1 MELQLQYICTLR
13 TEAKILERLGKL
25 PKKLEQI
32 YNDIYTSGM
41 EGLDDDDERAIA
53 TAAFRW
59 LLCSRQ
65 TLSGSNLSAA
75 VTATVYGHDGKNGL
89 KLNITNVNVIS
100 TEYEVENALSAD
112 HILQNTFNL
121 IVEDAKTRTF
131 RFPHLSVREHFETM
145 AEYNDNTQNHA
156 MAALTCLKSLN
167 KLAENT
173 KHINRKH
180 FASPIARTFN
190 KALRTFHEAGRFYT
204 AKAEAE
210 EEARDLHWDRKAGH
224 FCNLWFKIKDTFW
237 GYATTQ
243 WPYHCE
249 ACPDQRQSRGSV
261 LANMFEAIFSRDTHI
276 SYTFLFWNTIVSTNA
291 FSKSMWDSLCDV
303 VCEPPNPAFTLCA
316 FKFFELVEAGLR
328 PSVHTTKLTLRPSEE
343 FWASR
348 NVRQRTLIQVL
359 VENGGV
365 LDFSLNE
372 GRGTILHM
380 SRHNYDWMLNAD
392 RGSFIQELVRNNAPD
407 LGGRLCPC
415 GDCEILR
422 EKQLQGLPFL
432 GHDSDAWSW
441 RSNDSRSHT
450 GRSRRTYLGQSP
462 RQRRAALLSGKL
474 EGEALWGQSSH
485 TSSTRALHAPPRFQG
500 FEEAN

>member
-1 MELQLQYICTLR
+1 M
-13 TEAKILERLGKL
+13 KILERLGKL

-32 YNDIYTSGM
+32 YNEIYTSGM

-75 VTATVYGHDGKNGL
+75 VTATVYGHDGKMGL
-89 KLNITNVNVIS
+89 KLNVINAGS
-100 TEYEVENALSAD
+100 MEYEVENALSAD

-121 IVEDAKTRTF
+121 IVQDAKTRTF
-131 RFPHLSVREHFETM
+131 RFPHLSVREHLETM

-173 KHINRKH
+173 NYSNRKH
-180 FASPIARTFN
+180 FASPIASASR
-190 KALRTFHEAGRFYT
+190 RFHEAGRFYT

-224 FCNLWFKIKDTFW
+224 FCNLWFKMKYTFF

-249 ACPDQRQSRGSV
+249 ACPDQRQRRDSV
-261 LANMFEAIFSRDTHI
+261 LAKIFEAIFSCDTPA
-276 SYTFLFWNTIVSTNA
+276 SDTFLFWNTIVSSMVSSNA
-291 FSKSMWDSLCDV
+291 YLNSTWDTLCDV

-316 FKFFELVEAGLR
+316 FKFFELVEAELR
-328 PSVHTTKLTLRPSEE
+328 PSVHTTKLTLRPSEV
-343 FWASR
+343 FWASI
-348 NVRQRTLIQVL
+348 NVRKKTLIQVL
-359 VENGGV
+359 VENGV
-365 LDFSLNE
+365 VIDFSLNE
-372 GRGTILHM
+372 GHGTILHM
-380 SRHNYDWMLNAD
+380 SRNNYDWMLNAH
-392 RGSFIQELVRNNAPD
+392 RGIFIQDLVRNEAPD

-415 GDCEILR
+415 NGCEILR

-432 GHDSDAWSW
+432 GHDSDAWRW
-441 RSNDSRSHT
+441 RSNDSRNHT
-450 GRSRRTYLGQSP
+450 GRGNRRIGVLGQSP

-474 EGEALWGQSSH
+474 AGKDLW
-485 TSSTRALHAPPRFQG
+485 R
-500 FEEAN
+500 